1 MSVSV
6 NNTKKILITGAS
18 GAIGIHVVK
27 HLLVN
32 TDYKIIIV
40 DSFKNKHKG
49 NFERITDT
57 DVVMNNKFRIEHFVH
72 DLTVEF
78 NENQIE
84 KFKDVNFIVNL
95 ASLSDVEDSIHNP
108 VEFCEN
114 NVKLMLTMLSFAQKC
129 TNLEKFIQFS
139 TDEVYG
145 PLEKNVTLESGHL
158 EGSAH
163 KPSNPYAASKACQEN
178 LCYAWWRSFDVPI
191 IITNTMNNF
200 GEMQGLSKYPVKIQ
214 NAIEF
219 GEVID
224 IHMVNDDDIGTR
236 FYIHSEQV
244 ADAVLF
250 ILNKDF
256 KIKYSEGV
264 KTIEKINIVGVKRS
278 NLELARDIAKIM
290 NKKLKYRLVNFH
302 SKRPGHDPHYGL
314 NGDKLAKMGW
324 VPKKSFEETLRDAV
338 LWQKENVKWI
348 KNNNKNLLTSV
359 DEFASCKVIEE

>member
-1 MSVSV
+1 MSKS
-6 NNTKKILITGAS
+6 KILITGAS
-18 GAIGIHVVK
+18 GAIGVHVVK
-27 HLLVN
+27 HLLIN
-32 TDYKIIIV
+32 TDFDIIIV
-40 DSFKNKHKG
+40 DSFRNKHKG
-49 NFERITDT
+49 NFERLTDSELI
-57 DVVMNNKFRIEHFVH
+57 VKSRHRIEYLIH
-72 DLTVEF
+72 DLNIEF
-78 NENQIE
+78 NDHQIS
-84 KFKDVNFIVNL
+84 KLKDLDYIINL
-95 ASLSDVEDSIHNP
+95 ASLSDVEDSIQNP

-114 NVKLMLTMLSFAQKC
+114 NVKLMLNMLTLAQKT
-129 TNLEKFIQFS
+129 TNLKKFIQFS

-145 PLEKNVTLESGHL
+145 PLEKNVTLETGHL
-158 EGSAH
+158 EGSVH

-178 LCYAWWRSFDVPI
+178 LCYAWWRSFDIPI

-219 GEVID
+219 DEVID
-224 IHMVNDDDIGTR
+224 VHMVDNDDIGTR

-244 ADAVLF
+244 AEAVLF

-290 NKKLKYRLVNFH
+290 NKKLKYRLINFH
-302 SKRPGHDPHYGL
+302 EKRPGHDPHYGL
-314 NGDKLAKMGW
+314 NGSKLEKLGW
-324 VPKKSFEETLRDAV
+324 KPSKSFEETLKDAV

-348 KNNNKNLLTSV
+348 KNDNKNLLTK
-359 DEFASCKVIEE
+359 DEYQGVEIHEE